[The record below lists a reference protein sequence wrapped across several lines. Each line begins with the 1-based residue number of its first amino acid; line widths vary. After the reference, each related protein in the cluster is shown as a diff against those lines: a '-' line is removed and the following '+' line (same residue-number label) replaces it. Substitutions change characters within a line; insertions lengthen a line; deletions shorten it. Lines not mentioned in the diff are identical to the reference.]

1 MRIILYP
8 EWLIDGTGAEALTSQ
23 AVVIE
28 NGRVEAI
35 APASTISAGDND
47 QVVSLPNATL
57 LPGLINNHVHLNLP
71 GDNTPFW
78 NVNQET
84 DVNLALR
91 SVHNA
96 QVSLRAGVTTV
107 RDCGAR
113 GTIAIELREAQAK
126 ALVEGARIIA
136 GGWPLTISG
145 GHLRNFGGEA
155 DGEDALRRM
164 VRREVSAGV
173 DFVKVMA
180 SGGGTPG
187 SLPHYPSFSVAE
199 LRAIVETSHA
209 LGKRVVAHCTCTAAI
224 ENAVTAQVDF
234 IEHAMFNAPTQQAIY
249 DPRVAELLAKS
260 GIAVT
265 PTLQVFRDLVDLLP
279 DSPERSS
286 WQVRNEAHE
295 NVVRNLHALGVPLL
309 AGSDAGWRATAFDT
323 FWKELDELVV
333 CGLAPVQAIG
343 AATGAISKAWGY
355 DQFGTIQVGRTAD
368 LVVVAGDV
376 ARDIKRL
383 ARVQAVFQAGV
394 KV

>member
-1 MRIILYP
+1 MRTIFYP
-8 EWLIDGTGAEALTSQ
+8 EWLIDGISAEPLTDQ
-23 AVVIE
+23 AVVVSGGRIE
-28 NGRVEAI
+28 TVTPAGSI
-35 APASTISAGDND
+35 AARDGDLA
-47 QVVSLPNATL
+47 VPLPNATL

-78 NVNQET
+78 
-84 DVNLALR
+84 DVNNVSDVSLALR

-113 GTIAIELREAQAK
+113 GTISIELRDAQAR
-126 ALVEGARIIA
+126 ALVEGARVIA
-136 GGWPLTISG
+136 GGWPITISG

-155 DGEDALRRM
+155 DGADALSRM
-164 VRREVSAGV
+164 VRRKVSAGV

-199 LRAIVETSHA
+199 LRVIVGTSHA
-209 LGKRVVAHCTCTAAI
+209 LGRRVVAHCTCTAAI
-224 ENAVTAQVDF
+224 ENAVAAQVDF
-234 IEHAMFNAPTQQAIY
+234 IEHAMFNAPTQQAVY

-279 DSPERSS
+279 DGPERTG
-286 WQVRNEAHE
+286 WQVRNEAHRMT
-295 NVVRNLHALGVPLL
+295 VRSLHALGVPLL

-323 FWKELDELVV
+323 FWKELDELVE
-333 CGLAPVQAIG
+333 CGLSPVEAIG

-355 DQFGTIQVGRTAD
+355 DQFGAIQPGRTAD

-376 ARDIKRL
+376 SRDIKRL
-383 ARVQAVFQAGV
+383 ARVQAVYQAGV

>member
-1 MRIILYP
+1 MRTIFYP
-8 EWLIDGTGAEALTSQ
+8 EWLIDGTDAEPLTNH
-23 AVVIE
+23 AVVVGGGRIE
-28 NGRVEAI
+28 AV
-35 APASTISAGDND
+35 APASSILARDD
-47 QVVSLPNATL
+47 DLPVSLPNATL

-78 NVNQET
+78 
-84 DVNLALR
+84 DVNKESDVCLALR

-96 QVSLRAGVTTV
+96 QASLRAGVTAV

-126 ALVEGARIIA
+126 GLVEGTRIMA
-136 GGWPLTISG
+136 CGWPITISG

-155 DGEDALRRM
+155 DGEDALCRM
-164 VRREVSAGV
+164 VRRKVSAGV

-187 SLPHYPSFSVAE
+187 TLPHYPSFSVAE
-199 LRAIVETSHA
+199 LRVIVETSHA
-209 LGKRVVAHCTCTAAI
+209 LGKRVVVHCTCTAAI

-265 PTLQVFRDLVDLLP
+265 PTLQVFRDLVDLLT
-279 DSPERSS
+279 DGPERSS

-295 NVVRNLHALGVPLL
+295 NAVRNLHALGVPLL

-323 FWKELDELVV
+323 FWKELDELVG
-333 CGLAPVQAIG
+333 CGLAPVQAIA

-355 DQFGTIQVGRTAD
+355 DNFGMIQSGRMAD
-368 LVVVAGDV
+368 LVVVPGDV
-376 ARDIKRL
+376 SRDIKRL
-383 ARVQAVFQAGV
+383 ARVQAVYQAGV